1 MSERRLSG
9 EKGDEDDTKTHPC
22 FLHNVARR
30 VIETFSLQDQV
41 AHCRHIIHISS
52 FILHVQL
59 DGTVKRPKHRV
70 FYLQK
75 CVHVLAH
82 KGMVETPRPPTR

>member
-1 MSERRLSG
+1 M
-9 EKGDEDDTKTHPC
+9 EKRQTQTHPC

-41 AHCRHIIHISS
+41 AHCSHIIHVSS
-52 FILHVQL
+52 FILYVQL

-70 FYLQK
+70 FYLQE

-82 KGMVETPRPPTR
+82 KGMVETPRPPTC